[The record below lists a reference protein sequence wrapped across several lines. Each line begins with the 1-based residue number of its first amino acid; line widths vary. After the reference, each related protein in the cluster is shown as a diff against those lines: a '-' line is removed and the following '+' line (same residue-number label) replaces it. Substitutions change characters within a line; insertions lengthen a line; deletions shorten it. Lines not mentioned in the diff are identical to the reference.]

1 MPVINRIADF
11 HSDMTEWRHALHAHP
26 EIGYE
31 EVWTGDFIAEK
42 LKSFGIEVSR
52 GLGKTGLVGI
62 LKGRGNTSRAIGLRA
77 DMDALP
83 MVELNAFKHRSQFDG
98 TMHACG
104 HDGHMTMLLG
114 AARYLSE
121 TRNFD
126 GTVYFIFQ
134 PAEEGGAGGK
144 AMIDDGLFQQYPVT
158 GVWGMHNWPG
168 LPAGEFAVNAGAC
181 MASADHFAITLTGR
195 GSHAAMPHQSVD
207 PILAASNLVQA
218 LQMIVARQT
227 DPLDPTVVSVTMI
240 NGGSAFNV
248 IPDVVT
254 IGGTMRALVVE
265 TRAFIEQRIR
275 DVSALTAKA
284 YDCSVEIDWRAGYPP
299 TINSEAE
306 ALRAAEVARDLV
318 GTEKVHMNLAPSM
331 AAEDFA
337 YMLEER
343 PGAYIWLGAGEA
355 IEGKM
360 LHNTGY
366 DFNDDILPVGASY
379 WSKLVERELPRNSQK
394 SE

>member
-1 MPVINRIADF
+1 MMPVINRIADF
-11 HSDMTEWRHALHAHP
+11 HPDMTEWRHALHAHP
-26 EIGYE
+26 EICFE

-42 LKSFGIEVSR
+42 LSSFGIEVSR
-52 GLGKTGLVGI
+52 GLGKTGIVGM
-62 LKGRGNTSRAIGLRA
+62 LKGQGSSSRAIGLRA

-83 MVELNAFKHRSQFDG
+83 MPEENHFEHRSQIDG
-98 TMHACG
+98 NMHACG

-114 AARYLSE
+114 AARYLAE

-144 AMIDDGLFQQYPVT
+144 AMVDDGLFEKHPVQD
-158 GVWGMHNWPG
+158 VWGMHNWPG
-168 LPAGEFAVNAGAC
+168 LPAGEVAVSTGAC

-195 GSHAAMPHQSVD
+195 GSHAAMPHQSID
-207 PILAASNLVQA
+207 PVLAAAGLVQA
-218 LQMIVARQT
+218 LQMVVSRTI
-227 DPLDPTVVSVTMI
+227 DPLDPAVLSVTML

-248 IPDVVT
+248 IPDTVT
-254 IGGTMRALVVE
+254 LGGTARAMVAS
-265 TRAFIEQRIR
+265 TRAAIEQKIR
-275 DVSALTAKA
+275 DISALTAKA
-284 YDCSVEIDWRAGYPP
+284 HGCSVEVDWRRGYPP
-299 TINSEAE
+299 TVNTETE
-306 ALRAAEVARDLV
+306 ALRAADVARAVV
-318 GTEKVHMNLAPSM
+318 GSDKVHMNMPPSM

-337 YMLEER
+337 FMLEER

-355 IEGKM
+355 VEGKM

-379 WSKLVERELPRNSQK
+379 WSQLVESELPRSSQA
-394 SE
+394 

>member
-11 HSDMTEWRHALHAHP
+11 HPDMTEWRHALHAHP
-26 EIGYE
+26 EICFE

-42 LKSFGIEVSR
+42 LSSFGIEVSR
-52 GLGKTGLVGI
+52 GLGKTGVVGM
-62 LKGRGNTSRAIGLRA
+62 LKGQGSSSRAIGLRA

-83 MVELNAFKHRSQFDG
+83 MPEENHFEHRSQIDG
-98 TMHACG
+98 KMHACG

-114 AARYLSE
+114 AARYLAE

-144 AMIDDGLFQQYPVT
+144 AMVDDGLFEKHPVQDI
-158 GVWGMHNWPG
+158 WGMHNWPG
-168 LPAGEFAVNAGAC
+168 LPAGEVAVSTGAC

-195 GSHAAMPHQSVD
+195 GSHAAMPHQSID
-207 PILAASNLVQA
+207 PVLAAASLVQA
-218 LQMIVARQT
+218 LQMVVSRTT
-227 DPLDPTVVSVTMI
+227 DPLDPAVLSVTML

-248 IPDVVT
+248 IPDTVT
-254 IGGTMRALVVE
+254 LGGTARAMVAS
-265 TRAFIEQRIR
+265 TRAAIEQKIR
-275 DVSALTAKA
+275 DISALTAKA
-284 YDCSVEIDWRAGYPP
+284 HGCSVDVDWRPGYPP
-299 TINSEAE
+299 TINTETE
-306 ALRAAEVARDLV
+306 ALRAADVARAVV
-318 GTEKVHMNLAPSM
+318 GSDKVHMNIPPSM

-337 YMLEER
+337 FMLEER

-355 IEGKM
+355 VEGKM

-379 WSKLVERELPRNSQK
+379 WSQLVESELPRSSQA
-394 SE
+394 